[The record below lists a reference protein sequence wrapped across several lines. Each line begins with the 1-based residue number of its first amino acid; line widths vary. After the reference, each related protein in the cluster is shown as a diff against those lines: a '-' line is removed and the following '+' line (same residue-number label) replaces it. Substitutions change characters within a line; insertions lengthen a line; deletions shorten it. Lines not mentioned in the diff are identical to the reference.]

1 MIVSIL
7 RNIGFSSLVWW
18 FSMAPVFAQVS
29 QTRSTLVLLD
39 PAHPHGAQLQ
49 QKLKHALH
57 KDVYV
62 YAPLNNDLK
71 ASYLNLIDRYNASDT
86 TADGTWQVHSYIGDD
101 YLRRMMQEKKGDL
114 VIIASNNRSKAGFI
128 LKAAE
133 AGFNVIA
140 DKPMALTSSGFDT
153 LQAAFAEAG
162 KRGRF
167 VSDLPTMTMRNQI
180 TYLLQKALVAVPE
193 VFGKL
198 KKGTPEAPAVVQ
210 ENRHYYNKGIRRP
223 AWFFDVQQQGNGV
236 TDVTTHLADL
246 VLWTCFPAQSI
257 RYEQDVNI
265 ESATVWPTM
274 ITAEQF
280 KKVTRVDIY
289 PDFLQAYEQN
299 GVLKVFSNGEIIAA
313 LKGVW
318 VRLTAR
324 WDFEPPPGK
333 SDTYY
338 SEIQGTRATL
348 IIKPG
353 NPSDL
358 YIRPVPGLN
367 RSEFATVLR
376 AQVNRLKRE
385 YPFISLHTDADG
397 WRIHTQQ
404 RALKIEP
411 GIDVPSP
418 EEEARMLTKY
428 YITTQAD
435 SISKI
440 ER

>member
-1 MIVSIL
+1 
-7 RNIGFSSLVWW
+7 
-18 FSMAPVFAQVS
+18 
-29 QTRSTLVLLD
+29 
-39 PAHPHGAQLQ
+39 
-49 QKLKHALH
+49 
-57 KDVYV
+57 
-62 YAPLNNDLK
+62 
-71 ASYLNLIDRYNASDT
+71 
-86 TADGTWQVHSYIGDD
+86 
-101 YLRRMMQEKKGDL
+101 
-114 VIIASNNRSKAGFI
+114 
-128 LKAAE
+128 
-133 AGFNVIA
+133 
-140 DKPMALTSSGFDT
+140 
-153 LQAAFAEAG
+153 
-162 KRGRF
+162 
-167 VSDLPTMTMRNQI
+167 MRNQI

-280 KKVTRVDIY
+280 KQVTRVDIY

-376 AQVNRLKRE
+376 AQVNR
-385 YPFISLHTDADG
+385 
-397 WRIHTQQ
+397 
-404 RALKIEP
+404 
-411 GIDVPSP
+411 
-418 EEEARMLTKY
+418 
-428 YITTQAD
+428 
-435 SISKI
+435 
-440 ER
+440 